1 MHKMI
6 ERGKTMLPV
15 NLSSL
20 RWNLQKKKNNINRRL
35 RREKCWWDRSRVKK
49 NEAASEARLGD
60 VRLQINAQLLQRII
74 FKHVHC
80 RCKAVRM
87 KTPSASSRLSPIF
100 ILQTYE
106 DYFFLRF
113 VFMTTWVLL
122 AKYSL
127 MSHRIINLIDQMIIL
142 VDHSTILVHLTNSG
156 VWDGLKPFPGVIGG
170 HQGQVAGLANSQIIH
185 NSHPGSI

>member
-49 NEAASEARLGD
+49 KEAASEARLGD

-113 VFMTTWVLL
+113 FFYDNLGFTCKIFSYVSQDNKSNWSDDHPGRSFNYFSALNQFRCMRRVE
-122 AKYSL
+122 AFPR
-127 MSHRIINLIDQMIIL
+127 SHRGTPRTGRRL
-142 VDHSTILVHLTNSG
+142 G
-156 VWDGLKPFPGVIGG
+156 
-170 HQGQVAGLANSQIIH
+170 
-185 NSHPGSI
+185 

>member
-1 MHKMI
+1 
-6 ERGKTMLPV
+6 MLPV

-60 VRLQINAQLLQRII
+60 VRLQINVQLLQRII

-87 KTPSASSRLSPIF
+87 KTPSASSRLSLIF

-106 DYFFLRF
+106 DYFYLGFWKNLFFYDNLGFTCKIISYASQDNKSNWSDDHPGRSFNYFSALIQFRF
-113 VFMTTWVLL
+113 MRQVEAFPR
-122 AKYSL
+122 
-127 MSHRIINLIDQMIIL
+127 SHRRTPRTGRRL
-142 VDHSTILVHLTNSG
+142 G
-156 VWDGLKPFPGVIGG
+156 
-170 HQGQVAGLANSQIIH
+170 
-185 NSHPGSI
+185 